1 MNDLTNFKFIDKSS
15 SKKSKKKLELN
26 DSPKRNLF
34 LESKRKGIKFNPLT
48 TKQFLKFLHDRN
60 ISKLAE
66 PVS

>member
-1 MNDLTNFKFIDKSS
+1 MHDLASFKFIDKSS
-15 SKKSKKKLELN
+15 SKQSKKKLELN

-34 LESKRKGIKFNPLT
+34 LKNKRKGIKFNPLT

-60 ISKLAE
+60 ISKLTE